1 MSVYKRKGSPYY
13 HVEFQLNGERI
24 RRSTHVVSRREAQ
37 AIERQIRAEVAKQQS
52 KPHRQSLT
60 LDEAAGRWWAEHGH
74 TLRSKSVETYT
85 RQILESFGRHIELGD
100 IRTSDVDDAVRR
112 WRANG
117 SGPANIGRRLSVIR
131 SILRR
136 ADRIW
141 GLPVHQIAWPDVTPA
156 EPPGRVRWLTPEE
169 AKRLIQ
175 AAENNGHKSTAQII
189 RFLFETGCR
198 KGEAISLTWTD
209 VHQARGYCDV
219 RGKTGTRRVWL
230 STAAHQVLSD
240 CPSDRVRVFD
250 ATGIE
255 KRFRKAVRDAGLTDF
270 RMHDCRH
277 TFATWLRQAGAPLEV
292 VQRSLG
298 HRAITTTTRYAHVE
312 DREVVRALDGLPS
325 LSEAAE
331 NIIRLRER
339 K

>member
-24 RRSTHVVSRREAQ
+24 RRSTQVVSRREAQ
-37 AIERQIRAEVAKQQS
+37 AIERQIKAEVAKQQG
-52 KPHRQSLT
+52 KPNRQSLT

-85 RQILESFGRHIELGD
+85 RQILESFGRHIKLGD

-141 GLPVHQIAWPDVTPA
+141 GLPVHQIAWPDVTPK

-175 AAENNGHKSTAQII
+175 AAENNGHQNTALAI
-189 RFLFETGCR
+189 RWSLATGCR
-198 KGEAISLTWTD
+198 RGETLGLRWS
-209 VHQARGYCDV
+209 DV
-219 RGKTGTRRVWL
+219 RLDRGTCQVSGKTGSRTVWL
-230 STAAHQVLSD
+230 SLDARQVLSD
-240 CPSDRVRVFD
+240 CPTSTLQVFD
-250 ATGIE
+250 ATGLR
-255 KRFRKAVRDAGLTDF
+255 KRFAKAVKDAGLVDF
-270 RMHDCRH
+270 RWHDLRH
-277 TFATWLRQAGAPLEV
+277 THATLMRQSGAPLEV

-298 HRAITTTTRYAHVE
+298 HKSITTTTRYAHVE
-312 DREVVRALDGLPS
+312 DREVLRALDGLPS
-325 LSEAAE
+325 FSKRPT
-331 NIIRLRER
+331 NVVKLR
-339 K
+339 KQ

>member
-1 MSVYKRKGSPYY
+1 
-13 HVEFQLNGERI
+13 
-24 RRSTHVVSRREAQ
+24 
-37 AIERQIRAEVAKQQS
+37 
-52 KPHRQSLT
+52 
-60 LDEAAGRWWAEHGH
+60 
-74 TLRSKSVETYT
+74 
-85 RQILESFGRHIELGD
+85 
-100 IRTSDVDDAVRR
+100 
-112 WRANG
+112 
-117 SGPANIGRRLSVIR
+117 
-131 SILRR
+131 
-136 ADRIW
+136 
-141 GLPVHQIAWPDVTPA
+141 
-156 EPPGRVRWLTPEE
+156 
-169 AKRLIQ
+169 
-175 AAENNGHKSTAQII
+175 
-189 RFLFETGCR
+189 
-198 KGEAISLTWTD
+198 
-209 VHQARGYCDV
+209 
-219 RGKTGTRRVWL
+219 
-230 STAAHQVLSD
+230 
-240 CPSDRVRVFD
+240 VFD